1 MSVETDSKLHIQIT
15 ARDDWDED
23 TYTQLWD
30 INERLLDLILGF
42 GNSVWVEI
50 RIVAETQEGLDAF
63 RGLLTKGGYKAGYA
77 PDPQTTL
84 FQKGDECWAGFV
96 FADPYPKPI

>member
-1 MSVETDSKLHIQIT
+1 MESQARLRVMIT
-15 ARDDWDED
+15 AKEAWDEKP
-23 TYTQLWD
+23 YTQVWD
-30 INERLLDLILGF
+30 MKERLLDLILGF
-42 GNSVWVEI
+42 GNGVWMEI
-50 RIVAETQEGLDAF
+50 RVIAETQDGLDAI